1 MGRLRLSSRRG
12 SRVALLREKVH
23 AGRHA
28 RQHQESADEK
38 SRRCHGGEFGPGA
51 RPSRTASAVRDL
63 APVFVLEK
71 VGFSLRS
78 NLQSAEGEACD
89 LPLCHLVIYVTGTA
103 DKARASPRS
112 ASAQ

>member
-1 MGRLRLSSRRG
+1 M
-12 SRVALLREKVH
+12 
-23 AGRHA
+23 
-28 RQHQESADEK
+28 
-38 SRRCHGGEFGPGA
+38 RCA

-89 LPLCHLVIYVTGTA
+89 LPPDDVVI
-103 DKARASPRS
+103 
-112 ASAQ
+112 